1 MRSPTFHLT
10 FAAVVLAAPIAIST
24 AHAQTSSMPA
34 ASEQGAMAAHSAVT
48 PADRKFFKKA
58 AIGGMTEVAA
68 GKLAA
73 VQGSSADVKAFGQRM
88 VDDHT
93 KADDQLKTLA
103 SQKNFALPAV
113 PDAKHQAMLDS
124 LQAKQGEAFDT
135 AFIADMKKGHADAI
149 KVFTAGSQSKD
160 SDIAQFASATL
171 PTLKDHQAHIPKSG
185 MAMSSIKSGD
195 APPML

>member
-1 MRSPTFHLT
+1 MKSTTFHRALT
-10 FAAVVLAAPIAIST
+10 AVVLAAPIAIST
-24 AHAQTSSMPA
+24 AHAQTSSMPE
-34 ASEQGAMAAHSAVT
+34 ASGQEAVSAHSTLV

-68 GKLAA
+68 GKLAVA
-73 VQGSSADVKAFGQRM
+73 QASSAAVKAFGQRM

-93 KADDQLKTLA
+93 KADDELEALA
-103 SQKNFALPAV
+103 SQKDFTLPAA
-113 PDAKHQAMLDS
+113 PDAKHQAMLDA

-160 SDIAQFASATL
+160 SDIAQFASMTL
-171 PTLKDHQAHIPKSG
+171 PTLKDHQAHIPMSG
-185 MAMSSIKSGD
+185 MAMSSIRSSD
-195 APPML
+195 APPTL